1 MPKVAAG
8 ILLYRVRDTA
18 FEVLIGHLG
27 GPYYAKKDTHA
38 WTLPKGLVEEG
49 EDLLAAARREWREE
63 TGTPPPEGEYVAL
76 PVVRQSGKHNYLFLV
91 EGDADAAALRS
102 NTFRVQWP
110 PRSGR
115 WVDVPEVDRWAW
127 VGLAEA
133 EEKLSKSLGAV
144 LRGEEVLRTAA
155 RRTRR
160 EGTP

>member
-1 MPKVAAG
+1 MPKIAAG
-8 ILLYRVRDTA
+8 IVLYRFR
-18 FEVLIGHLG
+18 ENQPEILIGHLG
-27 GPYYAKKDTHA
+27 GPYYASKDAHA

-49 EDLLAAARREWREE
+49 EDTLTAARREWREE

-76 PVVRQSGKHNYLFLV
+76 PVVKQSGKHNYLYLV
-91 EGDADAAALRS
+91 EGDADAETLRS

-115 WVDVPEVDRWAW
+115 WVEVPEVDRWAW

-133 EEKLSKSLGAV
+133 GEKLSKSLGVV
-144 LRGEEVLRTAA
+144 LEAEVLRTVV

-160 EGTP
+160 GGTP